1 MAAQTLT
8 IALAGNPNVGKSTL
22 FNALTGSRQ
31 HVGNWPGKT
40 VEKKEGFFQLGGW
53 NTQVVDLPGTYSLA
67 AFSVEERIARDY
79 VIQEHPDVVVAVV
92 DASNLERNLYLVTQF
107 IELEM
112 PLILVLNMSDMA
124 HNRGIRIDPKQLS
137 VALGGTPVV
146 ETVGSRGTGLEALK
160 ATLERVIKQGQSAP
174 AVQLDYGEELE
185 AELSRLEAEIASV
198 GALAEQGKPRWL
210 ALKLLEN
217 DAEVVAAVRKMGC
230 SSLLDAA
237 SEMIDRI
244 TESSGEDPETLI
256 TSARYSFVARTV
268 SGAVTRP
275 ETFMR
280 TRSDRVDSIVTHKI
294 WGLPIFLAMMWLVFQ
309 LTANV
314 SAPYLDW
321 TDSLINGPLARG
333 IQALLMLF
341 GLHGTWVES
350 LVIDGIV
357 AGVGGVLVFVPV
369 LLFLY
374 TAIAVLEDSGYMAR
388 AAFVMD
394 RLMRSIGL
402 NGKSFLPLLI
412 GFGCTVP
419 AVYAT
424 RTLEH
429 ENDRK
434 LTAFIATFMSCGA
447 RLPVY
452 AIFGAAFFGAAAG
465 NLVFGLYI
473 LGILI
478 ALATGVVAK
487 RTIYRNAP
495 PQPFVLELPPYR
507 MPTPRNLVTHV
518 WERTSGFVRKAATVI
533 LSCSIAI
540 WLLMAIP
547 THAGVG
553 EFNAVAPE
561 DSLFGTVSQ
570 VVAPVFAP
578 AGFGNWQSAG
588 ALLTG
593 FLAKEVI
600 IGSMSQIYVGGSEAI
615 ASEDENL
622 PTLGEEISGIVTSFA
637 QATVLT
643 AQEFINIIPR
653 TINLIPVFSVPEA
666 QFLPATEEEEDTGPL
681 SQALMNSFTPLA
693 AVAFNVFVLLY
704 VPCMAATTAMRHEF
718 GTRMMAYQLAYTI
731 VIAWVAAVLVY
742 QIGSLLGI
750 GTA

>member
-1 MAAQTLT
+1 MQ
-8 IALAGNPNVGKSTL
+8 IDY
-22 FNALTGSRQ
+22 GSELE
-31 HVGNWPGKT
+31 P
-40 VEKKEGFFQLGGW
+40 E
-53 NTQVVDLPGTYSLA
+53 LA
-67 AFSVEERIARDY
+67 ALQAK
-79 VIQEHPDVVVAVV
+79 
-92 DASNLERNLYLVTQF
+92 
-107 IELEM
+107 IE
-112 PLILVLNMSDMA
+112 SA
-124 HNRGIRIDPKQLS
+124 
-137 VALGGTPVV
+137 GTLPV
-146 ETVGSRGTGLEALK
+146 
-160 ATLERVIKQGQSAP
+160 QGNS
-174 AVQLDYGEELE
+174 
-185 AELSRLEAEIASV
+185 
-198 GALAEQGKPRWL
+198 RWL
-210 ALKLLEN
+210 SLKLLEN
-217 DAEVVAAVRKMGC
+217 DVEVVDALRENGFT
-230 SSLLDAA
+230 SLLDTADEIIA
-237 SEMIDRI
+237 RI
-244 TESSGEDPETLI
+244 TEQVGEDPETLI
-256 TSARYSFVARTV
+256 TSARYNFVASTV

-275 ETFMR
+275 ETFIR
-280 TRSDRVDSIVTHKI
+280 TRSDRVDSIITHKL

-321 TDSLINGPLARG
+321 MDSLVSGPVAHAV
-333 IQALLMLF
+333 QALLALV
-341 GLHGTWVES
+341 GLQGTWVES
-350 LVIDGIV
+350 LAIDGIV
-357 AGVGGVLVFVPV
+357 TGVGGVLVFVPV

-374 TAIAVLEDSGYMAR
+374 TAIAILEDSGYMAR

-424 RTLEH
+424 RTLEN

-478 ALATGVVAK
+478 ALATGVAARK
-487 RTIYRNAP
+487 TLYRNAP

-507 MPTPRNLVTHV
+507 VPTLRNISTHV

-540 WLLMAIP
+540 WFLMAIP
-547 THAGVG
+547 AYAGVG
-553 EFNAVAPE
+553 EFNNVPPE
-561 DSLFGTVSQ
+561 DSLFGAISQ
-570 VVAPVFAP
+570 TVAPVFAP
-578 AGFGNWQSAG
+578 AGFGSWQSAG
-588 ALLTG
+588 SLITG

-600 IGSMSQIYVGGSEAI
+600 IGSMSQIYVGTDEEVAV
-615 ASEDENL
+615 EDEL
-622 PTLGEEISGIVTSFA
+622 PLTFGEEVSGIFTSFA

-643 AQEFINIIPR
+643 VQEFINIVPR
-653 TINLIPVFSVPEA
+653 TINVIPLFNAPEVEL
-666 QFLPATEEEEDTGPL
+666 LPAEVEEEDTGPL
-681 SQALMNSFTPLA
+681 SLALLSSFTPLA

-718 GTRMMAYQLAYTI
+718 GKRMMAQQILYTLC
-731 VIAWVAAVLVY
+731 IAWVAAVLVY
-742 QIGSLLGI
+742 QVGSLLGI